1 VTATR
6 AQLLKRGLLGAAAI
20 AASGGG
26 LARAAVAA
34 PAASVPDADLAYLRL
49 LAATELLK
57 ADFETKA
64 LASQRLRT
72 RSRALARRVQ
82 AADRA
87 HYRALATL
95 TTDAGQQPPSSGDI
109 DYSYP
114 ARTFATEASVLALA
128 GELTTLTLGA
138 YLGAIENVQTP
149 ALRLAFGQIAA
160 NEARQLSAFAGAAGR
175 IALGNAFATALP
187 IDAVSAQLDRFES

>member
-1 VTATR
+1 MTGMLGRVTATR
-6 AQLLKRGLLGAAAI
+6 AQLLKSGLLGAAAI
-20 AASGGG
+20 AVSGGR
-26 LARAAVAA
+26 LAPSALAA
-34 PAASVPDADLAYLRL
+34 PAASVPDGDLAYLRL

-82 AADRA
+82 ADDRA

-95 TTDAGQQPPSSGDI
+95 TTEGGQQPPRSGDI

-114 ARTFATEASVLALA
+114 
-128 GELTTLTLGA
+128 
-138 YLGAIENVQTP
+138 
-149 ALRLAFGQIAA
+149 
-160 NEARQLSAFAGAAGR
+160 
-175 IALGNAFATALP
+175 
-187 IDAVSAQLDRFES
+187 